1 MRFTL
6 SKIKGSLN
14 SLVLSTFSCLPPGMT
29 DAPAPKLLPTTAAE
43 LEQGL
48 AYALRHDGKKQFKHS
63 GEMLAQIT
71 ASHLVRW
78 LAQSG
83 FVVMRQPPAEVTG
96 DCPYA
101 TSARRAM
108 EES

>member
-1 MRFTL
+1 
-6 SKIKGSLN
+6 
-14 SLVLSTFSCLPPGMT
+14 MT
-29 DAPAPKLLPTTAAE
+29 DVPAPKLLPTTAEE
-43 LEQGL
+43 LELGL

-63 GEMLAQIT
+63 GEMMAQIT

-101 TSARRAM
+101 KSARQAM
-108 EES
+108 EDSRGSE

>member
-1 MRFTL
+1 
-6 SKIKGSLN
+6 
-14 SLVLSTFSCLPPGMT
+14 MT
-29 DAPAPKLLPTTAAE
+29 DAPAPKLLPTTATE

-48 AYALRHDGKKQFKHS
+48 AYALGHDGKKQFKHS
-63 GEMLAQIT
+63 GEMMAQIT

-83 FVVMRQPPAEVTG
+83 FVVLRKPPTEVTG

-101 TSARRAM
+101 KSAVEAM
-108 EES
+108 KQSRGGE